1 MAVGSAEGRADVVIV
16 GAGSAGAVLAARL
29 SEDPD
34 RHVLLLEAGPDHTS
48 PDTPAAIRGLNFLA
62 ALAEPGRLWP
72 DLLATRTIG
81 QAPSLYPRGRGVGG
95 SSAVN
100 GLVALRGTP
109 EDYDRWAGQLGC
121 SGWGWPELF
130 PRFLQVEDDLDYG
143 GDGLHGRGGP
153 IPLSRIPPDRL
164 GPLDD
169 ALRTALTDLGHPIQ
183 DDYHAPGAT
192 GVSRIALTAR
202 DGRRVSTNDAY
213 LEAARA
219 RPNLEVRGDTLVDR
233 VLLDG
238 DRATGVLTA
247 GGERYDADEVILSA
261 GAIHSPAILLR
272 SGIGPTSG
280 LSVGA
285 NLVDHPATPGF
296 ELALTPAGRLAPG
309 DASVLTSM
317 LRYSSG
323 MAGAGDN
330 DMQVLWLSAVG
341 ASDDDR
347 AGGRV
352 LVAAMQSF
360 SRGEVRLA
368 STDPLVDPVVEF
380 RMLSDQRD
388 LVRLREA
395 TARIGDVLRHPAVEA
410 IVETVHAAGTP
421 LSSLDSDAAVDSWL
435 TGGVNDYVHAAGT
448 CRMGTPG
455 DPAAVVDL
463 ECRVIGRRGLR
474 VCDASVMPDVPR
486 ANTHLTTVAIA
497 EAVADLVRGR

>member
-1 MAVGSAEGRADVVIV
+1 M
-16 GAGSAGAVLAARL
+16 
-29 SEDPD
+29 
-34 RHVLLLEAGPDHTS
+34 
-48 PDTPAAIRGLNFLA
+48 
-62 ALAEPGRLWP
+62 
-72 DLLATRTIG
+72 
-81 QAPSLYPRGRGVGG
+81 
-95 SSAVN
+95 
-100 GLVALRGTP
+100 
-109 EDYDRWAGQLGC
+109 
-121 SGWGWPELF
+121 
-130 PRFLQVEDDLDYG
+130 
-143 GDGLHGRGGP
+143 
-153 IPLSRIPPDRL
+153 
-164 GPLDD
+164 
-169 ALRTALTDLGHPIQ
+169 
-183 DDYHAPGAT
+183 
-192 GVSRIALTAR
+192 
-202 DGRRVSTNDAY
+202 
-213 LEAARA
+213 
-219 RPNLEVRGDTLVDR
+219 DR

-280 LSVGA
+280 LPVGA

-368 STDPLVDPVVEF
+368 STDPLVDPIVEF

-388 LVRLREA
+388 LMRLREA

-421 LSSLDSDAAVDSWL
+421 LGSLDSDAAVDTWL

-463 ECRVIGRRGLR
+463 ECRVIGREGCGSATPRSCPTCRGPTPTSRRWPSPKPSPTWFAVVDNRRNDVLR
-474 VCDASVMPDVPR
+474 CRGPVWPGVAR
-486 ANTHLTTVAIA
+486 ARWAIEEGRCWCPPA
-497 EAVADLVRGR
+497 GPCGRRGRVRGRR